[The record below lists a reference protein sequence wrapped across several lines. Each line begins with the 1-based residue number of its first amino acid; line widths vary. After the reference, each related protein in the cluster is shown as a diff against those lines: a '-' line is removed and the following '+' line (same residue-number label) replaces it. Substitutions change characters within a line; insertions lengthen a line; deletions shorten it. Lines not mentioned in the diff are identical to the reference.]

1 MSFDDLP
8 KEKQEALIMLGH
20 RLEIEAEDDKRRQCT
35 RFGYRF
41 GGSAGL
47 AAAVGGM
54 VVLSGILVIALAFV
68 APSLNTT
75 LATSPLF
82 WGCFAPLALIP
93 FLPFLFMKPRYAFKP
108 LAFIVIVF
116 VVVGLLSGVGV
127 WVEGV
132 VVGWLT

>member
-54 VVLSGILVIALAFV
+54 VVLSGILVIALAF
-68 APSLNTT
+68 
-75 LATSPLF
+75 
-82 WGCFAPLALIP
+82 
-93 FLPFLFMKPRYAFKP
+93 
-108 LAFIVIVF
+108 IVIVF